1 MNQKQAF
8 DTGYVLH
15 RRRYRETSL
24 IVELFT
30 RGHGRVSAVAKG
42 AMRPKSPLGA
52 CLQPLTPVRLTLR
65 GRHELMN
72 LHAAEASGPAYVVTG
87 DRLYSVMYVNE
98 LLTKLTAVHDPHPE
112 LLDVYEATLTQ
123 IASAAALEPS
133 LRSFEY
139 QLLEHIGFGMQV
151 DADARTG
158 EALDAER
165 IYRYIPEH
173 GAVQSAQDTV
183 HVAVTGAC
191 LIALAGRGPW
201 SPDSLAG
208 AKTLMRRI
216 IDHHLDGRP
225 LKTRELF
232 AASRQRSA

>member
-1 MNQKQAF
+1 
-8 DTGYVLH
+8 
-15 RRRYRETSL
+15 
-24 IVELFT
+24 
-30 RGHGRVSAVAKG
+30 
-42 AMRPKSPLGA
+42 
-52 CLQPLTPVRLTLR
+52 
-65 GRHELMN
+65 
-72 LHAAEASGPAYVVTG
+72 
-87 DRLYSVMYVNE
+87 SVMYVNE
-98 LLTKLTAVHDPHPE
+98 LLTKLTAVHDPHPD

-158 EALDAER
+158 EALDAEQT
-165 IYRYIPEH
+165 YRYIPEH

-201 SPDSLAG
+201 NPDSLAG
-208 AKTLMRRI
+208 AKALMRRI